1 MIYKGII
8 YCYTSPS
15 NKCYIGQTINSK
27 KRKIEHRS
35 AANRGCMYPFHC
47 AIRKYGFENFK
58 YEELFIIVAK
68 NMDFLRDTLNLVE
81 KDTISKY
88 REAGIELY
96 NISEG
101 GEAVYNRTGLTL
113 TELHKQRI
121 GEGIKRWKNTLSA
134 EERAKIG
141 DAISVG
147 RKKKILQ
154 FSLSGEFIKE
164 WESASDVPF
173 AKQNA
178 INNCLKGKS
187 KSCAGFTWRYK
198 DNE

>member
-1 MIYKGII
+1 M
-8 YCYTSPS
+8 
-15 NKCYIGQTINSK
+15 
-27 KRKIEHRS
+27 
-35 AANRGCMYPFHC
+35 
-47 AIRKYGFENFK
+47 KYFK